1 MKKNLKKTSV
11 RLASLGLVTAIALS
25 GGLVSAKEM
34 PTKVI
39 PTENTAAQNTAVQN
53 QASVGLYAGA
63 YKKITATEALADKDV
78 KAAIDRVHLLF
89 PETKS
94 YEMNAYEDVVSKGD
108 YDKYVI
114 RLEKDSMNF
123 FHFAIDAKTGD
134 VSYTIQSI
142 KASEVL
148 SYPNVQSGV
157 DKIHALYPE
166 TKSYEITSANV
177 IDNFVNKFSRYN
189 ITFSEKDSQQSIT
202 IGINAK
208 TGEVIIPEKEEE

>member
-1 MKKNLKKTSV
+1 MMKNLKKTSV
-11 RLASLGLVTAIALS
+11 RLASLGLVTTIALS
-25 GGLVSAKEM
+25 GGLLVNAEGA
-34 PTKVI
+34 PTKVK
-39 PTENTAAQNTAVQN
+39 PTQNTGAQNTAAQNQN
-53 QASVGLYAGA
+53 SSGLYAGA
-63 YKKITATEALADKDV
+63 YKKVTAAEALADTDV

-94 YEMNAYEDVVSKGD
+94 YKMNAYEDVVSKGD

-114 RLEKDSMNF
+114 RLEKDSKNF
-123 FHFAIDAKTGD
+123 FHFAVDAKTGD

-189 ITFSEKDSQQSIT
+189 ITFSEKDSQQSIAY
-202 IGINAK
+202 GIDAK
-208 TGEVIIPEKEEE
+208 TGEVIIP